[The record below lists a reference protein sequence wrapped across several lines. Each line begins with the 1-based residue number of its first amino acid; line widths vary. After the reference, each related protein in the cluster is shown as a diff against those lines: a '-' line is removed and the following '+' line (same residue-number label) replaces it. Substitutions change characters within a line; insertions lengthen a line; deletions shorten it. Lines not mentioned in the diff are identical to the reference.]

1 MSGFPIAKDIKDCP
15 PEAHHNRVYKKG
27 MSYAYGP
34 HVQGIP
40 ETNPW
45 VYYEGD
51 RRVFTEAPVAQQK
64 IAPTPAWVIADLML
78 SKHRGQPLTEYE
90 EALISQ
96 PFESP
101 GLVWLKACLEGFK
114 EQADV

>member
-40 ETNPW
+40 ETNTW

-51 RRVFTEAPVAQQK
+51 RRVFTEAPAIKKEALQ
-64 IAPTPAWVIADLML
+64 ATPAWVIADLIL
-78 SKHRGQPLTEYE
+78 SKYRGQPLSEYE

-96 PFESP
+96 PFQSE
-101 GLVWLKACLEGFK
+101 GLTWLTNVCKHFK
-114 EQADV
+114 EA

>member
-27 MSYAYGP
+27 MSYTYGP

-64 IAPTPAWVIADLML
+64 LAPTPAWVIADLIW
-78 SKHRGQPLTEYE
+78 SKHRGQPLSEYE

-96 PFESP
+96 PFHSE
-101 GLVWLKACLEGFK
+101 GLQWLTYACKEFK
-114 EQADV
+114 EA